1 MSFIHS
7 RKELAI
13 APFGQ
18 MANERLYF
26 RTPWLISF
34 KGMAVSYFLYVTI
47 SYHGTVTIRS
57 KRTSRC
63 SSIIN

>member
-18 MANERLYF
+18 IANERLYF

-34 KGMAVSYFLYVTI
+34 KGIAVS
-47 SYHGTVTIRS
+47 
-57 KRTSRC
+57 
-63 SSIIN
+63 